1 MSSPIQALPVGY
13 YTERMTSEYRTPAPL
28 FNQWLLAV
36 LQIATDITNL
46 LQFLSGAFDL
56 DFAVGAQL
64 DVLGEIV
71 GVGRV
76 VPFQPSG
83 GVSPILDDTTYR
95 LLIRATIANSQWDG
109 TIGSLYPI
117 WRSLFP
123 GGQITIIDNQDMSA
137 NIIMTGSFNSIIQD
151 LVSNGMIVPR
161 PQAVLYNYEFGDL
174 PFFGFS
180 TSNTAFIAGFD
191 VGNWS

>member
-13 YTERMTSEYRTPAPL
+13 YTGLMTSEYRTAQN
-28 FNQWLLAV
+28 FNAWLLAV
-36 LQIATDITNL
+36 LNIATDASNL
-46 LQFLSGAFDL
+46 LQSITGYFDL
-56 DFAVGAQL
+56 EYAVGAQL
-64 DVLGEIV
+64 DVLGVIV
-71 GVGRV
+71 GASRT
-76 VPFQPSG
+76 VPFQPSD

-95 LLIRATIANSQWDG
+95 LLLQATIANNQWDG

-117 WRSLFP
+117 WRTLFP
-123 GGQITIIDNQDMSA
+123 DGQITIIDNQDMSA
-137 NIIMTGSFNSIIQD
+137 TIVMTGSFTSIIQD
-151 LVSNGMIVPR
+151 LISNGLIVPR

-180 TSNTAFIAGFD
+180 TTNTAFIAGFD